1 MRSRH
6 LRGPVVSA
14 WVTVSFAAMMT
25 GCGSDTRHCDAGD
38 AASPDA
44 DSSSEDDAPGM
55 VQVTGSYSNTV
66 CATVNPISV
75 GPDNGGSVSLS
86 ATISGSPG
94 EGGVPAFTWS
104 ATSGTFSDPH
114 VLDTTF
120 FCAAP
125 GAVTV
130 TATVSSPGCAQSTTG
145 IVRCSRAHG

>member
-6 LRGPVVSA
+6 LWGPVVSA
-14 WVTVSFAAMMT
+14 SVMVGFAAMVA
-25 GCGSDTRHCDAGD
+25 GCGSDTRRCDAGD
-38 AASPDA
+38 AVSPDA

-94 EGGVPAFTWS
+94 EGGGPC
-104 ATSGTFSDPH
+104 
-114 VLDTTF
+114 L
-120 FCAAP
+120 P
-125 GAVTV
+125 GAPRAGLSRTLM
-130 TATVSSPGCAQSTTG
+130 SSIQRFSAPH
-145 IVRCSRAHG
+145 RAW